1 MNQRGT
7 GFDWFLFIL
16 LGFFWG
22 SSYLFIKIGVDAGLA
37 PFTLVAT
44 RLLFGFLLLAAVV
57 LIARE
62 GLPRSLGMYGH
73 LFVMAILSVAL
84 PFSLIT
90 WAEQSVDSTLAAT
103 LNASVPLFVI
113 PIAAFALIDEKI
125 TANKVIGVV
134 VGFIGVAILVGFD
147 PGVLAGTDVLAA
159 VALIGSSISYAAGGV
174 YARRFARGLRPMIPA
189 VVQVGFALIITAV
202 MAFIFESPISFPG
215 RFDALLAVVWLGLLG
230 SGAAYLVFFRLLGKW
245 GATRTSLVAYL
256 LPVYGIALG
265 ALVLGE
271 PVDARLVFG
280 TLLVI
285 AGIAL
290 VNLGGVRLHRWSLR
304 SRRAHEAV
312 RPRNLAR
319 ARVDLQ
325 AADDR
330 PIAPPLQVGQ
340 RDGDGQSVR
349 CAAATGQRPRR
360 ADRRLATACPA
371 IRKIKFQHHAF
382 LVDRQ
387 LQRTGGAG
395 TVSGECPAQLLV
407 IDQCRDEVRVEAG
420 CRRGVCRGR
429 RRIGSQP
436 GGGRAAPVSVVGE
449 VVPARLGRT
458 HDGESGKGQE
468 AGPNRKHGHVAPSVG
483 NCLHDARGEKQRH
496 QTAARRVEG
505 DRPGLH

>member
-1 MNQRGT
+1 MNQRGS
-7 GFDWFLFIL
+7 GIDWLLFVL

-57 LIARE
+57 VIARE
-62 GLPRSLGMYGH
+62 ALPRRIGMYGH
-73 LFVMAILSVAL
+73 LLVMAILSVAL

-113 PIAAFALIDEKI
+113 PIAAFVLIDEKI

-159 VALIGSSISYAAGGV
+159 LALIGSSISYAAGGV

-189 VVQVGFALIITAV
+189 VMQVGFALVITAT
-202 MAFIFESPISFPG
+202 MAFVFESPISFPG
-215 RFDALLAVVWLGLLG
+215 ASTPSWPWCGLVCWGRVL
-230 SGAAYLVFFRLLGKW
+230 AYLVFFRLLGRW

-271 PVDARLVFG
+271 PVDARLILG

-290 VNLGGVRLHRWSLR
+290 VNL
-304 SRRAHEAV
+304 
-312 RPRNLAR
+312 
-319 ARVDLQ
+319 
-325 AADDR
+325 
-330 PIAPPLQVGQ
+330 
-340 RDGDGQSVR
+340 
-349 CAAATGQRPRR
+349 
-360 ADRRLATACPA
+360 
-371 IRKIKFQHHAF
+371 
-382 LVDRQ
+382 
-387 LQRTGGAG
+387 
-395 TVSGECPAQLLV
+395 
-407 IDQCRDEVRVEAG
+407 
-420 CRRGVCRGR
+420 RGR
-429 RRIGSQP
+429 WMPS
-436 GGGRAAPVSVVGE
+436 
-449 VVPARLGRT
+449 LGRRPAASVEPA
-458 HDGESGKGQE
+458 ES
-468 AGPNRKHGHVAPSVG
+468 P
-483 NCLHDARGEKQRH
+483 
-496 QTAARRVEG
+496 
-505 DRPGLH
+505 RP